1 MKAMVTLDK
10 AFILAGGKGT
20 RLSNIIKD
28 IPKSL
33 VEVQGKPVLTHIIL
47 HLKKQGVKTVILS
60 LGYLGDRIKEH
71 YDKNPV
77 AGVKMVYIFESPDNP
92 LGTAGPLRLIKDLVK
107 SPFIMLNGD
116 TLSDV
121 DMKKFFA
128 VHKKNK
134 ALATLVL
141 KELEDTTGRGTVRM
155 DGERIVEFVEKA
167 EPGQHSNCA
176 SIGVYVINPEVID
189 LIPTGKQTSIEK
201 EIFPLIAKQ
210 GRLFGFNSKPQYFD
224 IGTPERL
231 EIAIKSWKPSA

>member
-1 MKAMVTLDK
+1 MKAMALDK

-20 RLSNIIKD
+20 RLSHITKD

-47 HLKKQGVKTVILS
+47 HLRNEGVKTVILS
-60 LGYLGDRIKEH
+60 LGYLGDKIKEY

-77 AGVKMVYIFESPDNP
+77 VGVKMIYIFESPDNP
-92 LGTAGPLRLIKDLVK
+92 LGTAGPLKLIKDLVK

-121 DMKKFFA
+121 DFKKLFA
-128 VHKKNK
+128 MHTKNK
-134 ALATLVL
+134 SLATLVL
-141 KELEDTTGRGTVRM
+141 KELDDPSGRGTVRM
-155 DGERIVEFVEKA
+155 EGERIVEFVEKA
-167 EPGQHSNCA
+167 EPGKHSNCA
-176 SIGVYVINPEVID
+176 SIGVYIINPEVID
-189 LIPTGKQTSIEK
+189 LIPEGKQTSIEK

-210 GRLFGFNSKPQYFD
+210 GRLFGFISKPQYFD

-231 EIAIKSWKPSA
+231 GIAEKSWKPSA